1 MLTSDTCF
9 CDGGR
14 PIILDPE
21 HPLNVKIK
29 DYSRPLYQDADEQD
43 FEIRTIAETQL
54 VNNAFEFGDKQAMEE
69 NLYNF
74 GDEDDLPESDRAM
87 QNRKIRKNVE

>member
-1 MLTSDTCF
+1 MLSSDECF
-9 CDGGR
+9 CDGSR

-29 DYSRPLYQDADEQD
+29 DYSRPFYQDIDEKD
-43 FEIRTIAETQL
+43 FEIRTIAEGKI
-54 VNNAFEFGDKQAMEE
+54 VNASDADDEESMED
-69 NLYNF
+69 NLYNY

-87 QNRKIRKNVE
+87 QHQRVRKDME